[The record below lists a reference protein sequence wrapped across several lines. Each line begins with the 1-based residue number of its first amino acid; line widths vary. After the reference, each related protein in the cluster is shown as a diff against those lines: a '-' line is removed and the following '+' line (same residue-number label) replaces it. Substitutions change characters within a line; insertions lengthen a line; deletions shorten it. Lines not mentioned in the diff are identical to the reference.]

1 VAFSG
6 IFNPQPKHD
15 NTTQEDYSMMLRK
28 AKTAILAAAITGLA
42 FAATPAKAEFINILT
57 GGTSGIYYPIGVAL
71 SKVYADGIPGARTQ
85 VQSTKASVEN
95 LNLLQQGRGELGIS
109 LGDSVKLAW
118 EGNAEAGFKAPL
130 NKLRGIAAIYPNY
143 VQIVASKSS
152 GITSL
157 AQLKGKGLSVGAPK
171 SGTELNARA
180 ILEAAGM
187 TYKDLGKT
195 EYLPYAESVE
205 LMKNRQLDAT
215 LQSAGLGVASLKD
228 LSTSMEVNMVAVP
241 ADVVKKL
248 GAPYVEGT
256 IPANTYVGQTQD
268 VPTAAVVNFLITHSE
283 VSNETA
289 YQMTKLLWENLPA
302 LRSAHK
308 AAEAIKF
315 ENALQ
320 GMPVPLH
327 PGAEKFYREK
337 GLIK

>member
-1 VAFSG
+1 MV
-6 IFNPQPKHD
+6 
-15 NTTQEDYSMMLRK
+15 LRK
-28 AKTAILAAAITGLA
+28 VKTAILAAAITGLA

-57 GGTSGIYYPIGVAL
+57 GGTSGVYYPIGVAL
-71 SKVYADGIPGARTQ
+71 SKVYGDNIKGARTQ
-85 VQSTKASVEN
+85 VQATKASVEN

-118 EGNAEAGFKAPL
+118 EGDADAGFKTPL

-143 VQIVASKSS
+143 VQIVSSKAS
-152 GITSL
+152 GITTL
-157 AQLKGKGLSVGAPK
+157 EQLKGKGLSVGAAK

-180 ILEAAGM
+180 ILGAAGM
-187 TYKDLGKT
+187 GYKDLGKT

-228 LSTSMEVNMVAVP
+228 LSSTMDINVVAVP
-241 ADVVKKL
+241 GSVVKKL
-248 GAPYVEGT
+248 GPPYIEGV
-256 IPANTYVGQTQD
+256 IPANTYQGQTKD
-268 VPTAAVVNFLITHSE
+268 VPTAAIVNFLITHSE
-283 VSNETA
+283 VSDETA
-289 YQMTKLLWENLPA
+289 YQMTKLLWENLAA

-327 PGAEKFYREK
+327 PGAEKFYKEK